1 MYDSKILA
9 FGNCMPE
16 KRITN
21 DDLSRLVETSDEWI
35 YSRTG
40 IRERRIS
47 IGENTS
53 DLCTE
58 AALKAIRKSG
68 VSPADIDLIIVATIT
83 PDYSTPS
90 TACVVQKNIGA
101 LKAVAFDLSAAC
113 SGFVFALSA
122 ADKFIKTGTFEYALV
137 IGGETLSKIVD
148 WSDRGTCVLFGDGA
162 GACVMKRSEKPAGGI
177 IAEDLHSDGELF
189 DSLTAGYSPVSNP
202 FSSCSDGKRK
212 KWIEMNGREIF
223 NFATRKIPLSIK
235 NVIEKAHASLDD
247 VKYIV
252 PHQANS
258 RIVEVIAKKLKLPME
273 KFYMN
278 MDKYGN
284 TSAASIPAALG
295 EMEENGLLEEND
307 RIIITGFGGGLTWGS
322 ALIEI

>member
-9 FGNCMPE
+9 FGKCMPE
-16 KRITN
+16 KRIAN

-47 IGENTS
+47 AGENTS
-53 DLCTE
+53 DLCSE
-58 AALKAIRKSG
+58 AALKAVLNAGI
-68 VSPADIDLIIVATIT
+68 SPLDIDLIIVATMT

-101 LKAVAFDLSAAC
+101 EKAVAFDLNAAC

-122 ADKFIKTGTFEYALV
+122 ADKFIKAGAFEHALV
-137 IGGETLSKIVD
+137 IGGETLSKVVD
-148 WSDRGTCVLFGDGA
+148 WTDRSTCVLFGDGA
-162 GACVMKRSEKPAGGI
+162 GACVIKRSPGAGGI
-177 IAEDLHSDGELF
+177 IAEDLHSDGGLF
-189 DSLTAGYSPVSNP
+189 DSLTAGCSPVSNP
-202 FSSCSDGKRK
+202 FASSDGKHG
-212 KWIEMNGREIF
+212 KWIEMNGRDIF
-223 NFATRKIPLSIK
+223 NFATKKIPASIK
-235 NVIEKAHASLDD
+235 NVIEKAQASFDD
-247 VKYIV
+247 IKYIV

-258 RIVEVIAKKLKLPME
+258 RIVEVIARKLKLPME

-284 TSAASIPAALG
+284 TSAASIPVALS
-295 EMEENGLLEEND
+295 EMAENGLFKDKD